1 VCCHLELGDLIFK
14 IKRTFSKQKKNLTKE
29 STDQNGREDPW
40 QLLLC
45 EHLLIS
51 LTKGVGIREVILTN
65 GCPGGESKCVVR
77 VEECR
82 GPVDCGCKLNPYVLK
97 EGLCWERTFNLN
109 QY

>member
-1 VCCHLELGDLIFK
+1 M
-14 IKRTFSKQKKNLTKE
+14 
-29 STDQNGREDPW
+29 W
-40 QLLLC
+40 LLLC

-82 GPVDCGCKLNPYVLK
+82 GPVDCGCKLNPYLLK
-97 EGLCWERTFNLN
+97 EGLCWERPSTSTSTEYDEYGETQQLIKAIITN
-109 QY
+109 